1 MAETVNT
8 QTSSASAAEREAI
21 RALEEKLSG
30 ISSILEGFK
39 SAADDLNNGM
49 ADGNSLFFQN
59 MASVLLS
66 SLARNDAD
74 RRSIDEAHA
83 QNESA
88 RQSAMSSRGPERG
101 QAGFWEAAFA
111 TAPEKQEDI
120 QAKATIKALTSSD
133 VKKQLED
140 AFSSSTIKQAVREG
154 DARST
159 GEKALDFMGFGFI
172 SKIKNKI
179 KDRDVIKEEK
189 ANKKDQDSIA
199 KDMKEKAR
207 LEAAIRKNSGK
218 EGSED
223 EVAELMGKLRGVTGR
238 IKEAESR
245 IDARKKPVDIY
256 ADLFEKNG
264 SMKDGVSFPESLL
277 NDVNMYRGI
286 AANAGQSRADMGIA
300 KPLTAELLS
309 LVPGNPVD
317 YTAKLG
323 AAMSN
328 PSKPGANIDKKT
340 AAGKDSAGL
349 AGETL
354 PNVIGEPVDMDEI
367 PGGKHATPIVEQD
380 KGATDKKETADIER
394 KLDTQLRPEFY
405 QEGTKF
411 YKMANGGKLFEGLTG
426 GGIGGM
432 LGKGGLF
439 AAGGAAV
446 AAALGSIAFAGKKFK
461 DLLDTRKETN
471 ETLNKMT
478 DQNVENNQKMK
489 KGWNDDMRNSLTE
502 LMEAEKNLRNAGFW
516 DGDEKKAVEQARAKF
531 EAEKKKLA
539 EFRQSAQA
547 AGIDINDTDAMN
559 KYKEEYDRKQKA
571 AIAGNAGQSSPP
583 TAGTP
588 GGAVDTEKVE
598 TAEEKAA
605 REEETM
611 YRAVKRAQLDEDVQK
626 QIAENAKETGKQ
638 IDESLVGRK

>member
-8 QTSSASAAEREAI
+8 QTSSASAAEQEAI

-39 SAADDLNNGM
+39 NGVDTYLHSVTDENSAY
-49 ADGNSLFFQN
+49 FQN
-59 MASVLLS
+59 MKSAMMS
-66 SLARNDAD
+66 SLRSNDAERMND
-74 RRSIDEAHA
+74 AAAQA
-83 QNESA
+83 QNDAA
-88 RQSAMSSRGPERG
+88 RQMSMRERGPERG
-101 QAGFWEAAFA
+101 QAGFWESAFA

-120 QAKATIKALTSSD
+120 QAKATIKALTSSE

-140 AFSSSTIKQAVREG
+140 ALSSSTIKQAVREG

-172 SKIKNKI
+172 NKIKNKI
-179 KDRDVIKEEK
+179 QDRDVIKEEK
-189 ANKKDQDSIA
+189 ATKKDQNLIA
-199 KDMKEKAR
+199 SNMKEKSR
-207 LEAAIRKNSGK
+207 LEAAIRKARGK

-264 SMKDGVSFPESLL
+264 SMKDGVSIPESLL

-317 YTAKLG
+317 YTTKLG

-328 PSKPGANIDKKT
+328 PSKPSANTDKKT

-349 AGETL
+349 AGEPL

-367 PGGKHATPIVEQD
+367 PGGKHATPIVEPD

-432 LGKGGLF
+432 LGKGGLY
-439 AAGGAAV
+439 AAGAAAV
-446 AAALGSIAFAGKKFK
+446 AASLGSLALAGKKFK
-461 DLLDTRKETN
+461 DLLDTRKATN

-478 DQNVENNQKMK
+478 DQNVENSNKMK
-489 KGWNDDMRNSLTE
+489 KGWNDDMRDSLAE
-502 LMEAEKNLRNAGFW
+502 LEIAKKNLRNAGFW
-516 DGDEKKAVEQARAKF
+516 NGDEKKAVEQAEAKF
-531 EAEKKKLA
+531 EREKKKLA

-547 AGIDINDTDAMN
+547 AGIDIHDADAMN

-571 AIAGNAGQSSPP
+571 AIAGNAGQSSSP